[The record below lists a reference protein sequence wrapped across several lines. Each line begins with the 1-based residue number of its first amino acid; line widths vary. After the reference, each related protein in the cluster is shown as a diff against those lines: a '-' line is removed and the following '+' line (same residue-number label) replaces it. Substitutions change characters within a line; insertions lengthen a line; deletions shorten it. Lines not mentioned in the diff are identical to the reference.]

1 MFILWDLAECKI
13 VLLEENYFED
23 DKRFDFD
30 NNPKGGQILKMRFL
44 YNNVMVLSDSFGNFD
59 LVEVISGI
67 WNQIPDYLPILNL
80 GKHEPITEIAV
91 LSPSKVKNLGNES

>member
-30 NNPKGGQILKMRFL
+30 NNPKGG
-44 YNNVMVLSDSFGNFD
+44 
-59 LVEVISGI
+59 
-67 WNQIPDYLPILNL
+67 
-80 GKHEPITEIAV
+80 
-91 LSPSKVKNLGNES
+91 